1 MEEVRE
7 YTYLGYKM
15 KFNEEQTGHVRDRV
29 KKGVA
34 LLGQVWGIGKRRF
47 GKEVRERDYGSLT
60 D

>member
-29 KKGVA
+29 RKGVA
-34 LLGQVWGIGKRRF
+34 LLG
-47 GKEVRERDYGSLT
+47 
-60 D
+60 